1 MADRMASPA
10 EPTAGGPRRQRWQ
23 LEDIQVT
30 NPEEMRRSI
39 GGTAVG
45 NFMEWYDF
53 GIYSYLATTI
63 AQVFFPSNSGAALL
77 GTFGILAV
85 SFAVRPLGGFVL
97 GPLGDRIGRKRVLTF
112 TILVMGLA
120 TTATGLLPGYSGR
133 GFWGLNLGI
142 WAAILLLV
150 CRMVQGFSTGGEYVG
165 AMTYVG
171 EHAPDRR
178 RGMMS
183 GFLPVGTFVGYVCGA
198 ALVTALTA
206 GLSEDAMLSWGWRI
220 PFLLGAPLSL
230 IALYM
235 RRRLDETPAFQN
247 LADDEK
253 AEGQQ
258 FRQTVIEQWPRLL
271 VCAGLVLAFNVT
283 SYMMNGYL
291 PTYLKSVV
299 QVSATPALVII
310 TAVLLILALCVTF
323 VSRLSDR
330 IGRKPIMWAGC
341 ALLVVGSVPAISLMH
356 SGGGYL
362 VVFGGALLV
371 GVMLLCFLGTEPSTL
386 PALFPTN
393 VRYGAVAVAYNVSVS
408 AFGGTTPLIAEGLV
422 TATGNVMVPAY
433 ILVVAG
439 VIGAVAV
446 FFTPETANRRLPG
459 TSPTVS
465 TEEEARYVAKT
476 GTVEDPEM
484 PGSGVTETE
493 PGQEEDDAT
502 P

>member
-1 MADRMASPA
+1 MAHREASSA
-10 EPTAGGPRRQRWQ
+10 EPAADEPRRRRWQ

-30 NPEEMRRSI
+30 DTGEMRRSI

-63 AQVFFPSNSGAALL
+63 AQVFFPSGSSAALL

-112 TILVMGLA
+112 TIMTMGVA
-120 TTATGLLPGYSGR
+120 TTVTGLLPGYSENSP
-133 GFWGLNLGI
+133 WGAGLGI
-142 WAAILLLV
+142 WAAVLLLV

-171 EHAPDRR
+171 EHAPDRG
-178 RGMMS
+178 RGMMA
-183 GFLPVGTFVGYVCGA
+183 GFLPVGTFTGYVVGA
-198 ALVTALTA
+198 ALVTGLTA
-206 GLSEDAMLSWGWRI
+206 GLSEEAMLSWGWRV

-230 IALYM
+230 IAVYM
-235 RRRLDETPAFQN
+235 RRRLEETPAFEN
-247 LADDEK
+247 LGAEEK

-258 FRQTVIEQWPRLL
+258 FRHTIVEQWPRLL

-299 QVSATPALVII
+299 QISPTPALVII
-310 TAVLLILALCVTF
+310 TLVLLVLAVSVVF
-323 VSRLSDR
+323 VSRLSDH

-341 ALLVVGSVPAISLMH
+341 ALLVLVSFPAFSLMH
-356 SGGGYL
+356 SGSGYP
-362 VVFGGALLV
+362 VVFAGALLV
-371 GVMLLCFLGTEPSTL
+371 GIMLLCFLGTEPSTL

-393 VRYGAVAVAYNVSVS
+393 VRYGAVAVAYNISVS
-408 AFGGTTPLIAEGLV
+408 AFGGTTPLIAEALV
-422 TATGNVMVPAY
+422 SGTGNVMVPAY
-433 ILVVAG
+433 ILIVAG

-446 FFTPETANRRLPG
+446 FFTPETAKRRLPG
-459 TSPTVS
+459 TTPTVR
-465 TEEEARYVAKT
+465 TKKEARYVAKA
-476 GTVEDPEM
+476 GTVEDPGPQE
-484 PGSGVTETE
+484 SGITETE
-493 PGQEEDDAT
+493 PGQEE
-502 P
+502 

>member
-1 MADRMASPA
+1 MADQEASTA
-10 EPTAGGPRRQRWQ
+10 EPTAGGPRRRRWQ
-23 LEDIQVT
+23 LEEIQVT
-30 NPEEMRRSI
+30 DTDEMRRSI

-63 AQVFFPSNSGAALL
+63 AQVFFPSGSSAALI

-112 TILVMGLA
+112 TIMTMGVA
-120 TTATGLLPGYSGR
+120 TTVTGLLPGYSGHSPW
-133 GFWGLNLGI
+133 GFGLST

-178 RGMMS
+178 RGMMA
-183 GFLPVGTFVGYVCGA
+183 GFLPVGTFTGYVVGA
-198 ALVTALTA
+198 ALVTGLTA
-206 GLSEDAMLSWGWRI
+206 GLSEEAMLSWGWRV

-230 IALYM
+230 IAVYM
-235 RRRLDETPAFQN
+235 RRRLEETPAFEN
-247 LADDEK
+247 LGTEEK

-258 FRQTVIEQWPRLL
+258 FRRTIVEQWSRLL

-299 QVSATPALVII
+299 QLDPTAALVII
-310 TAVLLILALCVTF
+310 TLVLLVLAVSVVF

-330 IGRKPIMWAGC
+330 VGRKPIMWAGC
-341 ALLVVGSVPAISLMH
+341 ALLVVVSVPAFGLMH
-356 SGGGYL
+356 SGGYPL
-362 VVFGGALLV
+362 VFAGALLV
-371 GVMLLCFLGTEPSTL
+371 GIMLLCFMGTEPSTL

-393 VRYGAVAVAYNVSVS
+393 VRYGAVAVAYNISVS
-408 AFGGTTPLIAEGLV
+408 AFGGTTPLIAEALV
-422 TATGNVMVPAY
+422 SGTGNVQIPAY
-433 ILVVAG
+433 ILIVAG
-439 VIGAVAV
+439 VIGAIAV
-446 FFTPETANRRLPG
+446 FFTPETAKRRLPG
-459 TSPTVS
+459 TTPTVR
-465 TEEEARYVAKT
+465 TQKEARYVAKK
-476 GTVEDPEM
+476 GTVEDP
-484 PGSGVTETE
+484 GSQESGITETE
-493 PGQEEDDAT
+493 PGQED
-502 P
+502 